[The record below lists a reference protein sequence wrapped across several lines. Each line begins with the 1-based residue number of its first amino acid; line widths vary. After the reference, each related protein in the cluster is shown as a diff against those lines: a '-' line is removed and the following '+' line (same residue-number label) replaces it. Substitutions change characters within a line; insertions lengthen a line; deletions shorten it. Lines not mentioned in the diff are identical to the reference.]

1 MPTLTAYTTADLAF
15 LPSYLAYTHSCLLR
29 LPRLQILLPYLPTY
43 LFASQ
48 YYTTATPMASAIVTD
63 GQDRW
68 PHGLD
73 AQQDDVNESDLKD
86 FITFKIEEYTFYDFK
101 NISLWEAFTDDF
113 NIFTVDSFKISNQN
127 TVRKLRDF
135 LRYKGV

>member
-1 MPTLTAYTTADLAF
+1 
-15 LPSYLAYTHSCLLR
+15 
-29 LPRLQILLPYLPTY
+29 
-43 LFASQ
+43 
-48 YYTTATPMASAIVTD
+48 MASAIVTD

-113 NIFTVDSFKISNQN
+113 NTFTVDSFKISNQN

-135 LRYKGV
+135 LRYKGVWV